1 MLLLRKRLRITAKT
15 TNKTLETIA
24 KLAPAKK
31 RYKYERAGINFSENF
46 DNGLTVES
54 RGGFRS
60 QSISP
65 LLSNSMVN
73 IKMDIPQGVKFNQL
87 NRYDKILYG
96 FTIRLQSL
104 FQSSIIKNFL
114 DAEFANPNFSKQAAQ
129 QTTKIRGKVTYD
141 KNGQLIRVY
150 SLNGAQYKLLQDAF
164 MNSLNDVHIIQNIP
178 DLVFNEN
185 DNFHLEINLEVY

>member
-1 MLLLRKRLRITAKT
+1 
-15 TNKTLETIA
+15 
-24 KLAPAKK
+24 
-31 RYKYERAGINFSENF
+31 
-46 DNGLTVES
+46 
-54 RGGFRS
+54 
-60 QSISP
+60 
-65 LLSNSMVN
+65 
-73 IKMDIPQGVKFNQL
+73 MDIPQGVKFNQL